1 MKTEKFST
9 KGEAIDAILQ
19 VFRENDSDYIQLY
32 EEVGMSL
39 DRPEGGG
46 IMAKFVFSKGKS
58 LIFDSGYAVDYTLD
72 SLVRLYKEIRSEFIQ
87 RRNGDFKRRY
97 LYMRSDIDKAIKQMM
112 PGGTL
117 KLSGSECPR
126 MYSEGAYR
134 EICQVDA
141 PVDPKFAVKV
151 GWHDD
156 RCAGRGANFF
166 TNLTNCP
173 METMVEIFE
182 IICRKQNK

>member
-1 MKTEKFST
+1 MKTEKFTT
-9 KGEAIDAILQ
+9 KKEVIDAIIQ
-19 VFRENDSDYIQLY
+19 TFEENGSDYCNLY

-46 IMAKFVFSKGKS
+46 IMAKFVFTKGKS

-72 SLVRLYKEIRSEFIQ
+72 SLVRLHKEIRSEFFQ
-87 RRNGDFKRRY
+87 RKNGDFKRRY
-97 LYMRSDIDKAIKQMM
+97 LFMRSDLDRALKQMM
-112 PGGTL
+112 PGGAL
-117 KLSGSECPR
+117 KLVGTECPR
-126 MYSEGAYR
+126 MFSEGAYR
-134 EICQVDA
+134 EICQVDI
-141 PVDPKFAVKV
+141 PCDQKYAVKV

-156 RCAGRGANFF
+156 RCKGKGANFF

-182 IICRKQNK
+182 IICRKLNK